1 VKRKAKPQMPRI
13 TEAQFTTQVIR
24 LAQVYGWTVCHFR
37 PAKTA
42 KGYRTALQG
51 DAGFPD
57 IVAARNGRKIVAELK
72 VGTRRAT
79 PEQLQWLAAWGADAY
94 LWYPRDWDQ
103 IEAVFSGRL

>member
-1 VKRKAKPQMPRI
+1 VRKEYQFMPRL
-13 TEAQFTTQVIR
+13 TEGQFTTQVIE
-24 LAQVYGWTVCHFR
+24 LAKLYGWTVCHFR

-94 LWYPRDWDQ
+94 LWYPKDWDQ

>member
-1 VKRKAKPQMPRI
+1 MATARPKMPRI
-13 TEAQFTTQVIR
+13 TEAEFTMQVIR
-24 LAQVYGWTVCHFR
+24 LAQLYGWTVCHFR
-37 PAKTA
+37 PAKTS

-79 PEQLQWLAAWGADAY
+79 PEQMRWLAAWGADAY

-103 IEAVFSGRL
+103 IEAVFSGRM

>member
-1 VKRKAKPQMPRI
+1 VRKQYQFMARL
-13 TEAQFTTQVIR
+13 TEGQFTTQVIE
-24 LAQVYGWTVCHFR
+24 LAKLYGWTVCHFR

-42 KGYRTALQG
+42 KGYRTAIQG

-57 IVAARNGRKIVAELK
+57 IVACRSGRKIVAELK

-79 PEQLQWLAAWGADAY
+79 PEQLQWLAAWGADAF
-94 LWYPRDWDQ
+94 LWYPKDWDQ

>member
-1 VKRKAKPQMPRI
+1 MPRI
-13 TEAQFTTQVIR
+13 TEAEFTMQVIR
-24 LAQVYGWTVCHFR
+24 LAQLYGWTVCHFR

-79 PEQLQWLAAWGADAY
+79 PEQMQWLAAWGADAF